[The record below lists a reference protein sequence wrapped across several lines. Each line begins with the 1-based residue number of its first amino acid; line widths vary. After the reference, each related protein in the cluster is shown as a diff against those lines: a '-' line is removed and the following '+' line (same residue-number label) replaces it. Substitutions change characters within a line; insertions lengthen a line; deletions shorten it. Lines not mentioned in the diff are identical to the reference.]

1 MRMVARLVLFAVAV
15 GAASCTRP
23 QVAPKDQMVGKWQH
37 QDTGE
42 VMEFFKDGTATAY
55 YPKPKEAQEL
65 VGTYT
70 FVADDRVKVEYKGR
84 DPYIATVAIVG
95 DEMTL
100 TFADGR
106 TGKYKRLP

>member
-1 MRMVARLVLFAVAV
+1 MPIVHRINPPIAPQSPKRNTSGVNAVA
-15 GAASCTRP
+15 GIAAAMRDFTP
-23 QVAPKDQMVGKWQH
+23 QRSNR
-37 QDTGE
+37 
-42 VMEFFKDGTATAY
+42 

-84 DPYIATVAIVG
+84 DPYIVQVAIVA